1 MRWLQGKHAKWPA
14 ELRHMRVEPGE
25 GVPSL
30 AEMLRGAYAE
40 RMCPFL

>member
-40 RMCPFL
+40 QMCPFL